1 MPWIGIPVAIV
12 LAVEAVILA
21 LRIARG
27 IGFPS
32 WGTTAGLW
40 VTWEIPFFLLIFACW
55 LMAVWLMRFAFR
67 RHGTI
72 HLGAAATIALLAAIT
87 AATVVY
93 RATLAKRLELAA
105 QDIAGLQKP
114 DTDASAFLRRFGS
127 DLSRYDSAGSR
138 ADLLKR
144 YAASDL
150 ASADLPVSLA
160 TWEDN
165 GVRRAELTLAPVEYD
180 SGFVARLAMVARDSA
195 QPVIAQTIGPNG
207 RQVVMAVRHSQN
219 GITTAVA
226 APRTQ
231 LVSPDPFVSLL
242 GFSLPVRTD
251 PPYSLTIS
259 DVAPS
264 ARLRTDSIDWR
275 RIGNEMHGDR
285 LIQTSRGMVRAHA
298 EVDLRSI
305 AARGERLVLIVIL
318 NVAIAGFLWA
328 LGAIAEGGF
337 LRWVRARAGKW
348 IRSYRGRLTLALSA
362 FFAIPALAF
371 SVWSYQRL
379 RNDDRDVRELLVR
392 ETLDAV
398 VSSADSGNAVGSVP
412 RPYNT
417 PLFLYSGGL
426 LTAASDSLLD
436 VLSPAG
442 RALPVRVHLE
452 IASRGELNASWQH
465 DIGRSQVLFGYRAAA
480 GPERQHYVVSAPAR
494 SDELAIDRRRRDLT
508 ILVLFATVLGA
519 LAAIWLS
526 GVAAKRL
533 ARDLELSRIEVGRA
547 ERILAW
553 GEMARQVAHEIKNP
567 LTPIRLGVQHLKR
580 ARTDPRLDFDR
591 VLDENVTRIL
601 SEIDRLDEI
610 ARSFSRYGAAPSDLP
625 PAEPID
631 VAAILR
637 DVVGLERMGVGDVKW
652 TVFGAESAILANARA
667 DELRDV
673 LLNVFEN
680 ARLARAR
687 KVDVQLGEETKTVT
701 IEIQDDGTGID
712 KSALPRVF
720 EPQFSTRTTGS
731 GLGLAISR
739 RLLESWGGTIE
750 IESAEGQGTR
760 VILTLQRA
768 A

>member
-1 MPWIGIPVAIV
+1 
-12 LAVEAVILA
+12 
-21 LRIARG
+21 
-27 IGFPS
+27 
-32 WGTTAGLW
+32 
-40 VTWEIPFFLLIFACW
+40 
-55 LMAVWLMRFAFR
+55 MAVWLLRFALKR
-67 RHGTI
+67 RETI
-72 HLGAAATIALLAAIT
+72 RLGAAATIALLAGV
-87 AATVVY
+87 AATAIVY
-93 RATLAKRLELAA
+93 RSTIAKRLELAS
-105 QDIAGLQKP
+105 QDISRLQRP
-114 DTDASAFLRRFGS
+114 DNDAPALLRRFGS
-127 DLSRYDSAGSR
+127 DLQRYDSAGAR
-138 ADLLKR
+138 PELLKR
-144 YAASDL
+144 YATSDL
-150 ASADLPVSLA
+150 ASADLPVSLS
-160 TWEDN
+160 TWEST
-165 GVRRAELTLAPVEYD
+165 GLRRAELSLAPVEYD
-180 SGFVARLAMVARDSA
+180 STLVARLVIAANDSA
-195 QPVIAQTIGPNG
+195 QPVIAQTVGPNG
-207 RQVVMAVRHSQN
+207 RAVVMAVRHPQN
-219 GITTAVA
+219 GITTVVA
-226 APRTQ
+226 APRTR
-231 LVSPDPFVSLL
+231 LVSFDPFVSLL
-242 GFSLPVRTD
+242 GFSLPVKTD
-251 PPYSLTIS
+251 PPYALTIS
-259 DVAPS
+259 DVTPNS
-264 ARLRTDSIDWR
+264 RLRSDSIEWR
-275 RIGNEMHGDR
+275 RIGDEMHGDR
-285 LIQTSRGMVRAHA
+285 LIQTSRGLARAHA

-318 NVAIAGFLWA
+318 DVAIAGFLWA

-337 LRWVRARAGKW
+337 LRWVRARARKW

-371 SVWSYQRL
+371 SIWSYQRL

-398 VSSADSGNAVGSVP
+398 VSSADSGNAVGTVP

-436 VLSPAG
+436 ALSPAG
-442 RALPVRVHLE
+442 RALPEQAYLDIAAHGEL
-452 IASRGELNASWQH
+452 IASSRQ
-465 DIGRSQVLFGYRAAA
+465 DIGRSQILFGYRAAA
-480 GPERQHYVVSAPAR
+480 GPQQQRYVVSAPAR

-526 GVAAKRL
+526 GIAAKIL

-567 LTPIRLGVQHLKR
+567 LTPIRLGVQHLRR
-580 ARTDPRLDFDR
+580 AHTDSRLDFDK

-610 ARSFSRYGAAPSDLP
+610 ARSFSRYGAGPSDLP

-652 TVFGAESAILANARA
+652 TLSGAENPIFAKARS

-687 KVDVQLGEETKTVT
+687 NVDVRIGDVAHTVT
-701 IEIQDDGTGID
+701 IEIDDNGIGID
-712 KSALPRVF
+712 QSALPRVF

-739 RLLESWGGTIE
+739 RLLESWGGSIE
-750 IESAEGQGTR
+750 IASGEGQGTR
-760 VILTLQRA
+760 VTLTLQRA